1 MCFFLWLWTWS
12 FLRSKVE
19 KEQYFSALDY
29 FSTMSAK
36 DSVKAIFTCDL
47 ELKIEF
53 HKRGNSIF
61 AKKLGHRC
69 LTGPRTR
76 LCCIARKLK
85 LFLNYFGMSPVILV
99 INYFE
104 SQRPE
109 KLSRNS
115 TKCRKTKAH
124 NFGKIIFIFKF
135 LKLLKLKNRTKS
147 FWSIINN
154 LEVMLLSGLNLDVL

>member
-99 INYFE
+99 INSRVKGQKNFQETRQNAEKQKRIISGKLFSFSNFWNFWNLKIEPNLFE
-104 SQRPE
+104 A
-109 KLSRNS
+109 L
-115 TKCRKTKAH
+115 
-124 NFGKIIFIFKF
+124 
-135 LKLLKLKNRTKS
+135 
-147 FWSIINN
+147 SIISK
-154 LEVMLLSGLNLDVL
+154 LCCFLV

>member
-1 MCFFLWLWTWS
+1 MFFFLWLWTWS

-36 DSVKAIFTCDL
+36 DCQSHIHLRLGTKDWISQERQFY
-47 ELKIEF
+47 
-53 HKRGNSIF
+53 F

-115 TKCRKTKAH
+115 SKCRKTKAH

-154 LEVMLLSGLNLDVL
+154 FEVILLSGLNLDVL